1 MCSNFS
7 PKLSEGFN
15 LFFKRNLD
23 NLHLIVPFDVKAVEV
38 RAIVNE
44 VNLPFFELLG
54 AELVELW
61 VGSHSFYRHIG
72 CNLVSRQVSVPSP
85 KLIYSRL
92 NDTKLGLED
101 ELLGCVVLVKRL
113 PVSVRGSLR
122 LALMV
127 VKRSTALR
135 PVALRYGR
143 EFLEQLLVLL
153 LTHSVSREFVFEHSF
168 IIECD

>member
-1 MCSNFS
+1 M
-7 PKLSEGFN
+7 
-15 LFFKRNLD
+15 
-23 NLHLIVPFDVKAVEV
+23 
-38 RAIVNE
+38 
-44 VNLPFFELLG
+44 
-54 AELVELW
+54 
-61 VGSHSFYRHIG
+61 
-72 CNLVSRQVSVPSP
+72 
-85 KLIYSRL
+85 